1 MLGEIDLLIRG
12 GVIGIS
18 ALTFT
23 LLWLNPASRRKSYS
37 VGAIAIALAGH
48 LAKRKGAMEHGQSG
62 RAKLRGSL
70 AISCLWTSD
79 GVFDHAQPAPVSVT
93 KNLLVEAPKPETS
106 EIDDNDLITPVRV
119 TGLKGPGP
127 RTISRQSAP
136 EERISRCLNSS
147 RHHLASGQSRFPVH
161 QGSQ

>member
-48 LAKRKGAMEHGQSG
+48 LAKRRGQWNMVRAGARNCG
-62 RAKLRGSL
+62 
-70 AISCLWTSD
+70 
-79 GVFDHAQPAPVSVT
+79 DHWPFHAC
-93 KNLLVEAPKPETS
+93 
-106 EIDDNDLITPVRV
+106 
-119 TGLKGPGP
+119 GP
-127 RTISRQSAP
+127 RMA
-136 EERISRCLNSS
+136 CLIMPSLC
-147 RHHLASGQSRFPVH
+147 R
-161 QGSQ
+161 